1 MLKLKKVRFILIY
14 FLIGFSAIF
23 FEYTLQKSMQIIFK
37 PLICFSLILFLID
50 NKQFKNFLSI
60 YIALICGLLGD
71 FLLIFPQYFVFGL
84 IAFLFGHIMYTYS
97 FIRQNEIRVHL
108 NKFVTRFIISL
119 VIVYLLLFYDYI
131 KLNLG
136 GLKLPVLIYMIVIS
150 LMFISAYF
158 RKRVDGY
165 YYVIIGA
172 AIFIVSDSLIAINK
186 FVSPFLYSNELVLI
200 TYIFAQFLI
209 VFGFTKYTITISKN

>member
-1 MLKLKKVRFILIY
+1 
-14 FLIGFSAIF
+14 
-23 FEYTLQKSMQIIFK
+23 
-37 PLICFSLILFLID
+37 
-50 NKQFKNFLSI
+50 
-60 YIALICGLLGD
+60 
-71 FLLIFPQYFVFGL
+71 
-84 IAFLFGHIMYTYS
+84 
-97 FIRQNEIRVHL
+97 
-108 NKFVTRFIISL
+108 
-119 VIVYLLLFYDYI
+119 
-131 KLNLG
+131 
-136 GLKLPVLIYMIVIS
+136 MIVIS